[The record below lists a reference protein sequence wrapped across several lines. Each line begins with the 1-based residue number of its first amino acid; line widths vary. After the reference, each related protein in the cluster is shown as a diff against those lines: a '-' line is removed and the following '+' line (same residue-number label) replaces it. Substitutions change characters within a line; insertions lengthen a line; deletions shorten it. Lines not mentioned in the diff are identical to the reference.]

1 MLKLYYCPGTIAL
14 AVQISL
20 EEAGAEFEPVFVNLR
35 ADEQRGP
42 DYLAINPKARVPALV
57 TDQGILTEAPAI
69 LSYIAM
75 TYPQARLAPL
85 DDPFAFAAVQSFNT
99 YLCSAV
105 HVAAAH
111 HHRGY
116 RWADD
121 PVALADMRRR
131 APLNVIEHFKLIEA
145 EYLNGPFV
153 MGEAFTICD
162 PYLYTLSGWLERDGI
177 DRDQFPKVSAHF
189 DRMGQRPSVR
199 KVLADWGL

>member
-131 APLNVIEHFKLIEA
+131 APLNVIEHFKLIEE

-162 PYLYTLSGWLERDGI
+162 PYLYTLSGWLERDRI

-189 DRMGQRPSVR
+189 DRMGKRPSVR

>member
-121 PVALADMRRR
+121 QTL
-131 APLNVIEHFKLIEA
+131 KLS
-145 EYLNGPFV
+145 L
-153 MGEAFTICD
+153 
-162 PYLYTLSGWLERDGI
+162 
-177 DRDQFPKVSAHF
+177 
-189 DRMGQRPSVR
+189 
-199 KVLADWGL
+199 